1 MISFYF
7 DEMMS
12 RLVAETLQKHGYSVL
27 MAFDAGMID
36 KDDDSEHLPFAA
48 ARGLVLVTMDRPFA
62 GHALAIGDHSGVIS
76 WTGEQNNFGQQI
88 SALSAFA
95 DTHVPEDVKGQVFWL
110 KEE

>member
-12 RLVAETLQKHGYSVL
+12 RLVAEALQQHGYSVL

-36 KDDDSEHLPFAA
+36 RDDDSEQLPFAA

-62 GHALAIGDHSGVIS
+62 GRALAMGDHAGVIC
-76 WTGEQNNFGQQI
+76 WTGEQNNFGKQI
-88 SALSAFA
+88 GALSAFA
-95 DTHVPEDVKGQVFWL
+95 NTHSPEDVKGQVFWL
-110 KEE
+110 KEA